1 MMSVFADA
9 VFYIALL
16 SKRDQNHALAKR
28 LAESYSGRIV
38 TTEYVLLEAGNY
50 LCSTKRRRAKF
61 VELVDRLHA
70 DPNTRIVPSS
80 HDTWTS
86 GLAMYRERPDKN
98 WSFTNCISM
107 VVMKQEGL
115 TEVLT
120 ADHHFEQ
127 AGFSILLK

>member
-1 MMSVFADA
+1 MISVFADA

-16 SKRDQNHALAKR
+16 SKRDQNHAAAKR
-28 LAESYSGRIV
+28 LAQSYSGRIV

-50 LCSTKRRRAKF
+50 LSSSKRRRLKF
-61 VELVDRLHA
+61 VELMDWLQA

-86 GLAMYRERPDKN
+86 GLAIYKQRLDKN
-98 WSFTNCISM
+98 WSLTDCISM

-115 TEVLT
+115 TEALT